1 MQEEMRDDS
10 EQKTKVSRRQLLKLL
25 AATST
30 AVALQRL
37 LPQQWTTPSVAAS
50 AAEPAALM
58 LFDLQTYWR
67 PYNSAGYFNGS
78 ARVRFGDPLGEI
90 QPNSSFYADGSFQGS
105 ISNGLP
111 VADIG
116 GDFIPYNATHGTIRF
131 PLPVP
136 LGANTT
142 EKIGVAVE
150 SALTPGLLSNTVVNT
165 FAVYDNGVLNISD
178 LEFRTKGAINA
189 GPGCLAAAY
198 FHYNGSLVNMVKP
211 STNIYAWQNTSG
223 WIGPGGS
230 LNRSGA
236 EIMPSNAHS
245 GEVLVGL
252 PGIYNSSSPFLLR
265 LFLEDDSYPYQSNE
279 LLGVFTGCSTPM
291 ILDMA
296 YQACGPGVQ
305 EGAIGCR
312 ITQQIHYYDASGA
325 ISGAARLSVAYDGQV
340 LIDDLTL
347 DELGVGVPNPVQ
359 GYLFVPL
366 LIPSTGNALMAK
378 TDLLVQ
384 LTNAD
389 GISSDKASM
398 PLDVSCAP
406 DFPLVLDT
414 TSALLINQTE
424 SLWRIDAS
432 YNDSAG
438 LLSNSSLLTAVL
450 NKGGALQTVYNALPI
465 SAAGGVWPN
474 STYLTYPAAG
484 ANCTVVPVNGSAGDL
499 YFAINANGALTN
511 SMSNAEVQLSWFL
524 TEPPTRDS
532 EVQQIS
538 FVTNDDMSYSIFA
551 PLVRRP

>member
-1 MQEEMRDDS
+1 MQEEMRDGS
-10 EQKTKVSRRQLLKLL
+10 EQETKVSRRQLLKLL
-25 AATST
+25 AASST
-30 AVALQRL
+30 AVGLQRL
-37 LPQQWTTPSVAAS
+37 LPQQWITPSVEAS
-50 AAEPAALM
+50 PAEQAPPE
-58 LFDLQTYWR
+58 LFDLEVYWR

-90 QPNSSFYADGSFQGS
+90 LPNSSLYADGSFQGS
-105 ISNGLP
+105 IANGLP
-111 VADIG
+111 TAAIG

-136 LGANTT
+136 LAANTT
-142 EKIGVAVE
+142 EKISAAVE
-150 SALTPGLLSNTVVNT
+150 SAVTPGLFSNTVVST
-165 FAVYDNGVLNISD
+165 FPVDDYGVLNISD
-178 LEFRTKGAINA
+178 LQFRTKGPTNG

-198 FHYNGSLVNMVKP
+198 FRYNGSLMNMVKP
-211 STNIYAWQNTSG
+211 STNIYAWQNTAG

-230 LNRSGA
+230 LNHSGA
-236 EIMPSNAHS
+236 EIIPRNAQS

-252 PGIYNSSSPFLLR
+252 PGSYNSSSQFLLR

-305 EGAIGCR
+305 DGAIGCR

-325 ISGAARLSVAYDGQV
+325 ISGEARLSVAYDGQL

-366 LIPSTGNALMAK
+366 LIPSTGNAPMAK

-450 NKGGALQTVYNALPI
+450 NKSGSLKTVYNALPI
-465 SAAGGVWPN
+465 SSAGGVLPN
-474 STYLTYPAAG
+474 SSYLTYPAAG

-511 SMSNAEVQLSWFL
+511 SLSYAEVQLSWFL

-532 EVQQIS
+532 EMQQIAL
-538 FVTNDDMSYSIFA
+538 VTNDDMSYSIFA
-551 PLVRRP
+551 PVVRAD